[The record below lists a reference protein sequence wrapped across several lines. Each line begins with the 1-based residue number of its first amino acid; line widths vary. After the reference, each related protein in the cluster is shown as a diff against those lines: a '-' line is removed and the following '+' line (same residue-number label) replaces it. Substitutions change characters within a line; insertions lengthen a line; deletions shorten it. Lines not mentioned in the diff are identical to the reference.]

1 MEQAIIRYH
10 IAHQLVSYGPANFNL
25 DARIN
30 DVIAPSKKAL
40 YARVNP
46 ICANPIIEIQ
56 NTGSS
61 DITSVEIQY
70 YINEGDNIGD
80 FCLGREFGLHGINN
94 SSVTNWQRFLR
105 IGN

>member
-1 MEQAIIRYH
+1 MLNLITDALNQQMEQAIIRYH

-56 NTGSS
+56 NTGVIRYNVIS
-61 DITSVEIQY
+61 
-70 YINEGDNIGD
+70 
-80 FCLGREFGLHGINN
+80 
-94 SSVTNWQRFLR
+94 
-105 IGN
+105 